1 METTVRCIIVEDDPL
16 SREVIEG
23 LVERAGFIECQ
34 ASFGDPVKAVQWLAT
49 NTTDLIFLDIE
60 MPGMTGLEMLQTLS
74 KKPQVI
80 VISSKSHY
88 AVDAFEHDIAAY
100 LLKPVQE
107 YAKFLKAV
115 MKVKAKMETI
125 SSPSDNIF
133 IKEDSML
140 MNVSLADITWVESFG
155 DYVKVNTEKKV
166 FTIYSTLKSVEDK
179 LPSSSFIRVHR
190 QFIVNI
196 GKINNIEQTN
206 LQIDKKIIP
215 IGTSYREQLMKRIS
229 TL

>member
-1 METTVRCIIVEDDPL
+1 METVIRCIIVEDDAL

-23 LVERAGFIECQ
+23 LVERAGFLELQ
-34 ASFGDPVKAVQWLAT
+34 QSFGDPVKAVQWLSS
-49 NTTDLIFLDIE
+49 NTTDLIILDME

-74 KKPQVI
+74 QQPQVI
-80 VISSKSHY
+80 IISSKSHY
-88 AVDAFEHDIAAY
+88 AVEAFDYAITAY

-115 MKVKAKMETI
+115 MKAKERMEATAT
-125 SSPSDNIF
+125 SADRIF
-133 IKEDSML
+133 IKADSML
-140 MNVSLADITWVESFG
+140 TNVSLQDITWVESFG
-155 DYVKVNTEKKV
+155 DYVKVNTDKKIY
-166 FTIYSTLKSVEDK
+166 TIYSTLKAVEDK
-179 LPSSSFIRVHR
+179 LPSTHFIRVHR
-190 QFIVNI
+190 QFIVNLD
-196 GKINNIEQTN
+196 KIHNIEQTN

>member
-23 LVERAGFIECQ
+23 LVERAGFVECQ
-34 ASFGDPVKAVQWLAT
+34 ASFGDPVKAVQWLAS
-49 NTTDLIFLDIE
+49 NTTDLILLDIE
-60 MPGMTGLEMLQTLS
+60 MPGMTGLEMLQTLA

-80 VISSKSHY
+80 VISSKSEY
-88 AVDAFEHDIAAY
+88 AVDAFEHDITAY
-100 LLKPVQE
+100 LLKPVRE
-107 YAKFLKAV
+107 YAKFLKAL
-115 MKVKAKMETI
+115 MKVKAKMETLT
-125 SSPSDNIF
+125 SPSHNIY
-133 IKEDSML
+133 IKADSML
-140 MNVSLADITWVESFG
+140 LNVSLADIVWMESFG
-155 DYVKVNTEKKV
+155 DYVKVNTDKKV

-179 LPSSSFIRVHR
+179 LPITHFIRVHR

-196 GKINNIEQTN
+196 AKIKNIEQTN
-206 LQIDKKIIP
+206 LQVDNKIIP